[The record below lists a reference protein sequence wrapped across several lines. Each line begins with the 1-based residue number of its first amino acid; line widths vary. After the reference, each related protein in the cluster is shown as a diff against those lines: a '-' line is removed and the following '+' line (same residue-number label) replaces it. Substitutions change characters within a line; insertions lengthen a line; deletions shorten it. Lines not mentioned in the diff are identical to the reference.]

1 MGKTPSGE
9 KIRGEKIHGEK
20 TVGKE
25 VVGKR
30 PRTKNVSV
38 TLSSIVSWIYL
49 PLSSWILF

>member
-9 KIRGEKIHGEK
+9 KKSEGKNCGEK

-30 PRTKNVSV
+30 PRIIRYTVHMK
-38 TLSSIVSWIYL
+38 
-49 PLSSWILF
+49 